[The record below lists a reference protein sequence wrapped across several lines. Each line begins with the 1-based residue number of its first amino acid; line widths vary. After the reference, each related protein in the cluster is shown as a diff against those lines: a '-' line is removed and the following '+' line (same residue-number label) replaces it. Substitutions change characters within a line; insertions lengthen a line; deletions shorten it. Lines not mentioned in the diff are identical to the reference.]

1 MSTAGRTVL
10 FSVVEPLIVAHACE
24 KEGPKPFS
32 ESVRVEGTKATTA
45 PSRHKRTEELTD
57 TGNMHRATQGQ
68 VTWGLS
74 VAGKRRREPLF
85 LTQKPFPSVN
95 SSQREN

>member
-24 KEGPKPFS
+24 KEGPKTFS

-57 TGNMHRATQGQ
+57 TGNMRRPTQGQ
-68 VTWGLS
+68 VRWGLS
-74 VAGKRRREPLF
+74 VAGKRRHEPLF